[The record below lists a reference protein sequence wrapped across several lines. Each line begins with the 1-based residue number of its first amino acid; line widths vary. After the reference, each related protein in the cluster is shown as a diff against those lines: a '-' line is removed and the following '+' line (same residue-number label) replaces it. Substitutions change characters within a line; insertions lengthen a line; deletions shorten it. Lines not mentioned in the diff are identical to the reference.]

1 MVLIFNM
8 TMHGSK
14 KNQIKIYLIS
24 LRVFST
30 SVPHDLMAVET
41 LVEYT
46 HLICGR
52 SIGFSSAGR

>member
-1 MVLIFNM
+1 M